1 MKEPFVPVCLPADIF
16 TREQA
21 EAVCSA
27 YKNVTI
33 EDDQLTHFR
42 IVIRRIDGQLIERVW
57 NFQPAGGD
65 GFNRYLETDGIPA

>member
-1 MKEPFVPVCLPADIF
+1 MKHSKEAIKLPTDTF

-27 YKNVTI
+27 YQNVKI
-33 EDDQLTHFR
+33 EDDKGTHFR
-42 IVIRRIDGQLIERVW
+42 IVIRRVDGQLIERVW

-65 GFNRYLETDGIPA
+65 GFNRYLETDGIPQ